1 MTDSF
6 SANHHNPPLEV
17 EVYLRLS
24 QEDGDYLC
32 EIVSGG
38 DGCIEQVI
46 FDGGR
51 EVIVATDAPELTR
64 YTLRQTAG
72 HDGLMALVRAIVE
85 RLQRIVSAERV
96 AVLAL
101 GSPADQRSAHWLIA
115 PLRGK
120 SGARPSRQNI
130 LGMQRL
136 ILPFSERG
144 LKLLAGHIRCALAG

>member
-6 SANHHNPPLEV
+6 SADLSPLNV
-17 EVYLRLS
+17 EVYVRLS

-46 FDGGR
+46 FDGGH
-51 EVIVATDAPELTR
+51 EVIVATDSPALTR

-72 HDGLMALVRAIVE
+72 SDGLIALVRAIAE
-85 RLQRIVSAERV
+85 RLQQIIRAERV

-101 GSPADQRSAHWLIA
+101 GSPADQPGAHWLIA
-115 PLRGK
+115 PLRGT
-120 SGARPSRQNI
+120 SRARRSRQSL

-136 ILPFSERG
+136 TLPLSARG
-144 LKLLAGHIRCALAG
+144 QKLLAGHIRCALAG